1 MKRFVTLF
9 LLSCI
14 VLLGGCANP
23 QLLVPGQFTE
33 ADARVRLGNPTGTHV
48 DRNGDRLLEYATGP
62 QGFETYIV
70 RLGTDGK
77 VKDVSQVLT
86 EEQLAKV
93 VLGKMNK
100 DDVAILLGRRFEEVT
115 YLPGLTWTW
124 RFRMG
129 GIQPGWLVVTF
140 NPDGTVK
147 DKIALLEPSGGGR
160 DD

>member
-14 VLLGGCANP
+14 VLLGACANP
-23 QLLVPGQFTE
+23 RSLVPGQTSE
-33 ADARVRLGNPTGTHV
+33 PDVRARVGNPTGTYV

-70 RLGTDGK
+70 RLGADGK
-77 VKDVSQVLT
+77 VKEVTQVLT
-86 EEQLAKV
+86 EEQLAKI
-93 VLGKMNK
+93 VLGKTTK
-100 DDVAILLGRRFEEVT
+100 DDVAMMFGRRFEEVT

-124 RFRMG
+124 RYKMG